1 MKNTLLLL
9 LVLLGLLTA
18 CEDKYKDPDPK
29 LMGYEYFPLEV
40 GSYRIYNVTD
50 IRYQSDVGDTTRF
63 QMRERVDTIF
73 TDQTGALTYK
83 IVRSIRAN
91 ENSAWEDDSVMTAVR
106 SVNNLIL
113 MQNNTKYVKLI
124 FPVKE
129 GKQWVGDAYNN
140 RYAADYA
147 EKKLDGKELY
157 TYRNVGKAF
166 ALNGT
171 TFSNSVEVVHGDYV
185 SDDLVLDERK
195 EVYAEGVGRVYRQ
208 FIKIIYP
215 TCTPQ
220 DCKYGEGYKI
230 YGHERH
236 EELIAHG
243 KE

>member
-50 IRYQSDVGDTTRF
+50 IRFKSDVGDTTRF
-63 QMRERVDTIF
+63 QMRERVDTTF
-73 TDQTGALTYK
+73 TDQTGALNYK
-83 IVRSIRAN
+83 IIRSIRAN

-113 MQNNTKYVKLI
+113 MQNNTKYVKMV

-129 GKQWVGDAYNN
+129 GKHWIGDAYND
-140 RYAADYA
+140 RVASDYA
-147 EKKLDGKELY
+147 VNERDGKELY
-157 TYRNVGKAF
+157 TYRNVGENYY
-166 ALNGT
+166 LNGN
-171 TFSNSVEVVHGDYV
+171 TFPNTVEIIQGDYT
-185 SDDLVLDERK
+185 SDDFVVDKRK
-195 EVYAEGVGRVYRQ
+195 EVYAEEIGRIYRQ
-208 FIKIIYP
+208 FTKIIFSP
-215 TCTPQ
+215 CSPQ
-220 DCKYGEGYKI
+220 DCKYGEDYKI